1 MSENEL
7 NNSVSDNVQTSNE
20 NSSRAEKILAIKRAM
35 RESRNSDMN
44 SVDNYAASS
53 AESSPAPVEHEKSAD
68 SSDDEWE
75 NEIAQRIARRV
86 QAVKSKQ
93 QKNESVDSLLEQ
105 IDKANSEQNVLR
117 KSPFEKFDSESSGNN
132 DFYAQVAS
140 ESVARVRDFAA
151 NQSDLSLQRKNE
163 VIETE
168 AQTDSLTAD
177 EAAEPSDKKAKKKQK
192 LTVKGCLLTLIPHKG
207 DSVSEI
213 IRKCVFLVAI
223 VAFSV
228 CSCIILDYVFDNA
241 HTQKVY
247 EELMEDY
254 KPVVQ
259 EEPPQEELEYWP
271 LLEGAKNLL
280 AVNKDVVGVIEIP
293 GTDIF
298 YPVLQ
303 ADNNEKYLDKNIKG
317 EDAKAGAIFMDYR
330 NNFDR
335 TDNGH
340 PTEPNSQNLIIY
352 GHNMENGMMFGTLK
366 QYRNNVHYYG
376 EHPII
381 NLNSNYKCYKYKI
394 FAFFIVDANDTT
406 DTYFD
411 YWNKINFNDEQD
423 FYYFVNEAK
432 RRTIRLNDVDVKYGD
447 PLLTLSTC
455 NGIFGEDAGGRLV
468 VLARQLR
475 EGEDELEGTQNSIA
489 NPNIKWPSI
498 YYRYNKKEKY
508 DPDAEFVPYG

>member
-7 NNSVSDNVQTSNE
+7 NNFASDNGQTSNE

-35 RESRNSDMN
+35 SQSRDSDMN
-44 SVDNYAASS
+44 RPDEND
-53 AESSPAPVEHEKSAD
+53 ESSPAPIEQEKSVV

-75 NEIAQRIARRV
+75 NEIAQRIAKRV

-93 QKNESVDSLLEQ
+93 QKNESVDLLLEQ
-105 IDKANSEQNVLR
+105 IDKANSEQNVPR
-117 KSPFEKFDSESSGNN
+117 KSPFGKFDSESTGNN

-151 NQSDLSLQRKNE
+151 NQSASSAQKE
-163 VIETE
+163 KKVIESE
-168 AQTDSLTAD
+168 IQMDSLPVD
-177 EAAEPSDKKAKKKQK
+177 EIAEKPEKKAKKKKKKQK

-207 DSVSEI
+207 DSVTEI
-213 IRKCVFLVAI
+213 IRKCVFLAAI
-223 VAFSV
+223 IAFAI
-228 CSCIILDYVFDNA
+228 CSYIIFDYVFDNA

-259 EEPPQEELEYWP
+259 EEPPQENLEYWP